1 MTEVIGD
8 LVMPSELIIPTP
20 VDVTNPPTLS
30 GALYMSGAKLAFF
43 DGTNEALVTSV

>member
-1 MTEVIGD
+1 MVEVIGD
-8 LVMPSELIIPTP
+8 VVRPSELILPRSTN
-20 VDVTNPPTLS
+20 NPPTLS